1 VTSDIRIVR
10 YDAKVGVGLR
20 LYDGDVGTE
29 VPLRVPRHRV
39 DPNAAWLWV
48 GEGVLSTAFLVAALI
63 AAREVTPDDVVG
75 WLRVLLDVA
84 PWLAVP
90 LGVVLVV
97 VEPLWR
103 YRVHHWE
110 VTGDAVYTLEGWL
123 TRTWRIVPIARIQ
136 TVDTTR
142 GPVQQLFG
150 LATVTVRTAS
160 HAGSTEIQHLDAAT
174 ADAVAHDLA
183 LRANAVRDEVT

>member
-1 VTSDIRIVR
+1 
-10 YDAKVGVGLR
+10 VGA
-20 LYDGDVGTE
+20 D

-39 DPNAAWLWV
+39 DPHAVWLWV
-48 GEGVLSTAFLVAALI
+48 GEGALSTAFLVAATV
-63 AAREVTPDDVVG
+63 AARVLTPDDLPG
-75 WLRVLLDVA
+75 WLRTLLDLA
-84 PWLAVP
+84 PWLVIP

-103 YRVHHWE
+103 YRVHRWE
-110 VTGDAVYTLEGWL
+110 VTGNAVYTLEGWL

-142 GPVQQLFG
+142 GPVQQLLG

-160 HAGSTEIQHLDAAT
+160 HAGSTDVQHLDATT

-183 LRANAVRDEVT
+183 LRANVVRDEVT

>member
-1 VTSDIRIVR
+1 
-10 YDAKVGVGLR
+10 VGA
-20 LYDGDVGTE
+20 E

-39 DPNAAWLWV
+39 DPHAVWLWV
-48 GEGVLSTAFLVAALI
+48 GEGVLSTAFLAAAAVAARLL
-63 AAREVTPDDVVG
+63 APADLSG
-75 WLRVLLDVA
+75 WLRTLLELA
-84 PWLAVP
+84 PWLVIP
-90 LGVVLVV
+90 LGALLIV

-103 YRVHHWE
+103 YRVHRWE
-110 VTGDAVYTLEGWL
+110 VTDQAVYTREGWL

-142 GPVQQLFG
+142 GPVQQMLG

-160 HAGSTEIQHLDAAT
+160 HAGSTDVQHLSGGI

>member
-1 VTSDIRIVR
+1 
-10 YDAKVGVGLR
+10 
-20 LYDGDVGTE
+20 VGTD

-39 DPNAAWLWV
+39 DPRAVWLWV
-48 GEGVLSTAFLVAALI
+48 GEGALSTAFLAVAAL
-63 AAREVTPDDVVG
+63 AARRLTPADLPG
-75 WLRVLLDVA
+75 WSRTLLDLG
-84 PWLAVP
+84 PWLVIP
-90 LGVVLVV
+90 VGVLLVV
-97 VEPLWR
+97 VEPLFR
-103 YRVHHWE
+103 YRVHRWE
-110 VTGDAVYTLEGWL
+110 VTADAVYTLEGWL

-142 GPVQQLFG
+142 GPVQQLLG

-160 HAGSTEIQHLDAAT
+160 HAGSTDVEHLDGSI

>member
-1 VTSDIRIVR
+1 MGAD
-10 YDAKVGVGLR
+10 
-20 LYDGDVGTE
+20 
-29 VPLRVPRHRV
+29 VPLRVPRNRV
-39 DPNAAWLWV
+39 DPHAVWLWV
-48 GEGVLSTAFLVAALI
+48 GEGVLSTAVLAAAAVAARLL
-63 AAREVTPDDVVG
+63 TPADLPG
-75 WLRVLLDVA
+75 WLRTLLDVL
-84 PWLAVP
+84 PWLVIP
-90 LGVVLVV
+90 LGAVLVV

-103 YRVHHWE
+103 YRVHRWE

-142 GPVQQLFG
+142 GPVQQLLG

-160 HAGSTEIQHLDAAT
+160 HAGSTDVQHLEAGL

-183 LRANAVRDEVT
+183 LRANAVRDEAT